1 MGAPCFRGRG
11 RGTGRT
17 GDLCARRAAPAGTR
31 PGSRAH
37 PKSRM
42 QAVMNQCLRRNVK
55 YTCRQKAG
63 GAAERLAAGSGA
75 CAEQQSCRRRWPG
88 AQPHDALVV
97 RFLTKRFIWEYDPT
111 LVFEIATINA
121 KSLQLSS
128 GTFSEGQYFPDVEQA
143 CFLKGVYEEKNA
155 IQKTAW

>member
-17 GDLCARRAAPAGTR
+17 GELCARRAAPAGTR

-88 AQPHDALVV
+88 AQPHDGEFDTSRRLGA
-97 RFLTKRFIWEYDPT
+97 
-111 LVFEIATINA
+111 
-121 KSLQLSS
+121 S
-128 GTFSEGQYFPDVEQA
+128 SEGKCWCPPHTHPD
-143 CFLKGVYEEKNA
+143 G
-155 IQKTAW
+155 